1 MATSHMRVDMQP
13 VPDREESE
21 GAFGFL
27 AILLCLLVS
36 VGLTAL
42 VCFLQMPKF
51 AAPDDFI
58 QALYA
63 RGALF
68 NTRGHLMP
76 FSFVAYS
83 APLCMLYAAFP
94 SIPWYPVSLMG
105 LQAISFA
112 AMFNLA
118 RKIDA
123 RIIVRV
129 FVLIALGLCEL
140 MVTAYLSFSVAAFV
154 TFSAG
159 MSLILAHACFDRP
172 ESARLGDIL
181 GYLLIIM
188 GVSIRYDVCFAGA
201 LVFLPFL
208 IWALVHNRNL
218 RTMLM
223 ALGVVACM
231 VVSYAGGLLAW
242 RTGDGWQTYGE
253 TQDEIASVADYPRVD
268 YQKAQEVA
276 PKLSD
281 NDIDMIYEFL
291 FVDADT
297 YDLDTF
303 KALNGVVKR
312 YGMDTFMGAVRERP
326 SFTAFVFGLAA
337 VVFVCAILLG
347 VACGFGGRGKALLIG
362 VGVAALL
369 VLLLVFLRAR
379 PKMHVILPLFV
390 SALFAL
396 VVGALNDDPDALKY
410 EMLEAHERIS
420 AIFPVLGVVVFLAIG
435 AFVEV
440 KYALPLRRSLS
451 AELTGNM
458 QRYVDEHDKQLVS
471 FTLSQG
477 GLMNYDAFEFDK
489 WAHPKNA
496 VFIGGYEYYTTPWRN
511 FLEGNGLSRDHF
523 LNYLLDGERMVT
535 VGTERQAE
543 MVATYLSEHND
554 KVVKAEKVAS
564 MGKGTQSDDE
574 YFVWRYKA
582 EGEETANSNKQAG
595 TVPAE
600 GAGIPTTEDGR
611 AQAQAEREAA
621 AAAATAAA
629 QNASA
634 NAEDADTEGE

>member
-1 MATSHMRVDMQP
+1 MANSHMRVDVQP
-13 VPDREESE
+13 IPDREESE
-21 GAFGFL
+21 GAFGFM

-36 VGLTAL
+36 VGLTVL
-42 VCFLQMPKF
+42 VCVLQMPKF
-51 AAPDDFI
+51 AASEDFV

-76 FSFVAYS
+76 YSLVAYS

-105 LQAISFA
+105 LQAIAFA

-123 RIIVRV
+123 RIIVRA

-140 MVTAYLSFSVAAFV
+140 MVTAYLSFSIAAFV
-154 TFSAG
+154 TFAAG
-159 MSLILAHACFDRP
+159 MSLILAHACFNKP
-172 ESARLGDIL
+172 EMARLGDIL
-181 GYLLIIM
+181 GYLLIIL
-188 GVSIRYDVCFAGA
+188 GFSIRYDVCIAGA
-201 LVFLPFL
+201 LLFLPFL

-223 ALGVVACM
+223 TAGVVLCM
-231 VVSYAGGLLAW
+231 VVSYAGGMLAY
-242 RTGDGWQTYGE
+242 RTGDGWQSYNE
-253 TQDEIASVADYPRVD
+253 TKETIAAVADYPYVD
-268 YQKAQEVA
+268 YAKAQEVA

-303 KALNGVVKR
+303 KALNGVVQR
-312 YGMDTFMGAVRERP
+312 YSMSTFMGAVRERP
-326 SFTAFVFGLAA
+326 SFTAFAFGLAA

-362 VGVAALL
+362 VGVVALL
-369 VLLLVFLRAR
+369 VLLLVFLHAHPR
-379 PKMHVILPLFV
+379 MHVMLPLFV
-390 SALFAL
+390 SAMFAL
-396 VVGALNDDPDALKY
+396 VVAALNDDPDAYAL
-410 EMLEAHERIS
+410 EMREAHDRIS
-420 AIFPVLGVVVFLAIG
+420 AVFPVLGMVVFLAIG

-440 KYALPLRRSLS
+440 RYALPLRRSLS
-451 AELTGNM
+451 TELTGNM
-458 QRYVDEHDKQLVS
+458 QRYVDEHDRQLVS
-471 FTLSQG
+471 FTRSQD
-477 GLMNYDAFEFDK
+477 GLMNYDAFAFDA

-496 VFIGGYEYYTTPWRN
+496 VFIGGYEYYTTPWRD

-523 LNYLLDGERMVT
+523 LSYLLDGERMVT
-535 VGTERQAE
+535 VSNEWQAGL
-543 MVATYLSEHND
+543 VATYLSEHNGKD
-554 KVVKAEKVAS
+554 VTAEKVEP
-564 MGKGTQSDDE
+564 MGKDMQSNDE
-574 YFVWRYKA
+574 YFVWRYKVK
-582 EGEETANSNKQAG
+582 GEQGSANQQAS

-600 GAGIPTTEDGR
+600 GAGIPTTEEGR

-621 AAAATAAA
+621 AAAAA
-629 QNASA
+629 QEAEA
-634 NAEDADTEGE
+634 NAEDVDIEEE